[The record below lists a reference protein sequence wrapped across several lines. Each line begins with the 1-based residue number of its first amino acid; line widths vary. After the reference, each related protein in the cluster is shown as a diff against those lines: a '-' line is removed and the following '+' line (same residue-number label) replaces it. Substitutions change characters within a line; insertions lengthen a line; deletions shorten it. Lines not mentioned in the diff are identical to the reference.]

1 MRMAEFIHSD
11 TWRFPNRMDLIQ
23 GHPVLSLEPQQS
35 WKIRVNRPSH
45 GCSDITGV
53 ILFYVKTEK
62 KVSIT
67 QMSVDVLT

>member
-23 GHPVLSLEPQQS
+23 EHPVLSLEPQQS
-35 WKIRVNRPSH
+35 WKIRVNRPSY
-45 GCSDITGV
+45 GRSDINGV

-62 KVSIT
+62 KKNLNHTNVS
-67 QMSVDVLT
+67 